1 MTTRIWNML
10 PDALHGYKQ
19 TIDKNIAEHIRFV
32 PEKERPDRPYMLS
45 SKSDFQAKLYARPT
59 LWFDFSE
66 LDDKDKVINVVRIEG
81 AILRNGDACSYGSK
95 VHRDIIKRAANDNHT
110 IGHII
115 YIDSPGGSSRSTYD
129 YEEAIGYAQSK
140 GQPVIALID
149 GMSASAGYAAASL
162 CDEIYF
168 VGAHDQVGCIGTM
181 AAFYTQKDGDVNT
194 ITQERYVELY
204 ATGSPLKNKEY
215 RDAAEGDYKELQKDL
230 DRECSR
236 FHEMVKAHRPNVTEE
251 QLKGGM
257 YNAADVIG
265 SLVDGQGNM
274 ASCIDRILELT
285 GNTNASTT
293 TSGNEGNRDND
304 DQNDTHAT
312 SGAHTEN
319 SKTNDNQNPKTMK
332 EYPKLMSALGLN
344 ALVSDKDNGL
354 YFTEAMA
361 DTAEDFATR
370 AETTESTLA
379 AKMQEIA
386 QLNAQIEQLKKDHAT
401 AIEQLKNDHTAA
413 IAGKDDAHKKEVDDL
428 KAQLNDSNKQLKDKE
443 EEIKQLSEQAADAP
457 LPKNAPKTNSTG
469 QASESFGVKAIIRD
483 GMTMEEKKEA
493 MKQREAELKRQM
505 R

>member
-1 MTTRIWNML
+1 MTTRIWDML

-19 TIDKNIAEHIRFV
+19 TIDKNIAERIRFV

-45 SKSDFQAKLYARPT
+45 SKSDFQEKLYAASIAK
-59 LWFDFSE
+59 FDFSE
-66 LDDKDKVINVVRIEG
+66 LNDEDKLINVVRIEG

-95 VHRDIIKRAANDNHT
+95 EHRDIIKRAAEDKHT

-115 YIDSPGGSSRSTYD
+115 YVDSPGGSSYAKYD
-129 YEEAIGYAQSK
+129 YEDAIGYAKSK

-149 GMSASAGYAAASL
+149 GMSASAGYGVASL

-181 AAFYTQKDGDVNT
+181 AAFYTQKDGDINT
-194 ITQERYVELY
+194 ITQERCVKLY
-204 ATGSPLKNKEY
+204 ATGSPNKNKDF
-215 RDAAEGDYKELQKDL
+215 RDAAEGNYKELQKDL
-230 DRECSR
+230 DRLCND
-236 FHEMVKAHRPNVTEE
+236 FHEMVRSHRPNVTEE
-251 QLKGGM
+251 QLKGGI

-265 SLVDGQGNM
+265 SLVDGQGSM

-293 TSGNEGNRDND
+293 TFGNERNSDND

-379 AKMQEIA
+379 AKMQEIT

-401 AIEQLKNDHTAA
+401 AIEQLKNDHAAA
-413 IAGKDDAHKKEVDDL
+413 ISGKDDAHDKELNDL
-428 KAQLNDSNKQLKDKE
+428 KAQLDSANRQLKEKE
-443 EEIKQLSEQAADAP
+443 DEIKQLSEQAADAP
-457 LPKNAPKTNSTG
+457 LPQNAPKTNSTG

>member
-1 MTTRIWNML
+1 MTTRIWDML

-19 TIDKNIAEHIRFV
+19 TIDKNIAERIRFV
-32 PEKERPDRPYMLS
+32 PEKERSDRPYMLS
-45 SKSDFQAKLYARPT
+45 SKSDFQERLYAAST
-59 LWFDFSE
+59 AKFDFSE
-66 LDDKDKVINVVRIEG
+66 LDDEDKLINVVRIEG

-95 VHRDIIKRAANDNHT
+95 EHRDIIKRAADDKHT

-115 YIDSPGGSSRSTYD
+115 YVDSPGGSSYAKYD
-129 YEEAIGYAQSK
+129 YEDAIGYAKSK

-149 GMSASAGYAAASL
+149 GMSASAGYGVASL

-181 AAFYTQKDGDVNT
+181 AAFYTQKDGDINT

-204 ATGSPLKNKEY
+204 ATGSPNKNKDF

-230 DRECSR
+230 NRLCND
-236 FHEMVKAHRPNVTEE
+236 FHEMVKKHRPNVTEE
-251 QLKGGM
+251 QLKGGI

-265 SLVDGQGNM
+265 SLVDGQGSM

-285 GNTNASTT
+285 GNTNAGTI
-293 TSGNEGNRDND
+293 TSGNGGNSD
-304 DQNDTHAT
+304 DDDRSDTQAT

-361 DTAEDFATR
+361 DTAEAFAIK
-370 AETTESTLA
+370 AETTESTLS
-379 AKMQEIA
+379 AKMQEITK
-386 QLNAQIEQLKKDHAT
+386 LNEQIEQLKKDHAT
-401 AIEQLKNDHTAA
+401 AIEKLKNDHAAA
-413 IAGKDDAHKKEVDDL
+413 ISGKDDAHDKELNDL
-428 KAQLNDSNKQLKDKE
+428 KAQLDSANRQLKEKE
-443 EEIKQLSEQAADAP
+443 DEIKQLSEQASDAP
-457 LPKNAPKTNSTG
+457 LPKDAPKTNSTG
-469 QASESFGVKAIIRD
+469 QSDESFGVKTVIRD

>member
-1 MTTRIWNML
+1 MTTRIWDML

-19 TIDKNIAEHIRFV
+19 TIDKNIAERIRFV
-32 PEKERPDRPYMLS
+32 PEKERSDRPYMLS
-45 SKSDFQAKLYARPT
+45 SKSDFQERLYAAPT
-59 LWFDFSE
+59 AKFDFSE
-66 LDDKDKVINVVRIEG
+66 LDDEDKLINVVRIEG

-95 VHRDIIKRAANDNHT
+95 EHRDIIKRAADDKHT

-115 YIDSPGGSSRSTYD
+115 YVDSPGGSSYAKYD
-129 YEEAIGYAQSK
+129 YEDAIGYAKSK

-149 GMSASAGYAAASL
+149 GLSASAGYGVASL

-204 ATGSPLKNKEY
+204 ATGSPNKNKDF
-215 RDAAEGDYKELQKDL
+215 RDAAEGNYKELQKDL
-230 DRECSR
+230 DRLCND
-236 FHEMVKAHRPNVTEE
+236 FHEMVKTHRPNVTEE
-251 QLKGGM
+251 QLKGGI
-257 YNAADVIG
+257 YNASDVIG
-265 SLVDGQGNM
+265 SLVDGQGSM
-274 ASCIDRILELT
+274 ASCIDRILKLT
-285 GNTNASTT
+285 GNTNA
-293 TSGNEGNRDND
+293 GNGGNSD
-304 DQNDTHAT
+304 DDDPNDTHAT
-312 SGAHTEN
+312 SCSHTEN
-319 SKTNDNQNPKTMK
+319 SKTNDNQNPETMK

-361 DTAEDFATR
+361 DTAEAFATK
-370 AETTESTLA
+370 AETNESTLS
-379 AKMQEIA
+379 AKMQEIT

-401 AIEQLKNDHTAA
+401 AIENLKNDHAAA
-413 IAGKDDAHKKEVDDL
+413 ISGKDDAHGKELNDL
-428 KAQLNDSNKQLKDKE
+428 KAQLDSANRQLKEKE
-443 EEIKQLSEQAADAP
+443 DEIKQLSEQAADAP
-457 LPKNAPKTNSTG
+457 LPKDTPKTNSTG
-469 QASESFGVKAIIRD
+469 QSDGAFGVKAVIRD

>member
-1 MTTRIWNML
+1 MTTRVWDML

-19 TIDKNIAEHIRFV
+19 TLDKNITERIRFV
-32 PEKERPDRPYMLS
+32 PEKKRSDRPYMLS
-45 SKSDFQAKLYARPT
+45 AKSDFQERLYAKST
-59 LWFDFSE
+59 TWLDFDE
-66 LDDKDKVINVVRIEG
+66 LDDEDKLINVVRIEG
-81 AILRNGDACSYGSK
+81 PILRNGDACSYGSK
-95 VHRDIIKRAANDNHT
+95 KHRDIIKRAANDKHT

-115 YIDSPGGSSRSTYD
+115 YVDSPGGSSYAKYD
-129 YEEAIGYAQSK
+129 YEEAIGYAKSK

-149 GMSASAGYAAASL
+149 GTSASAGYGVASL

-204 ATGSPLKNKEY
+204 ATGSPLKNKDF

-230 DRECSR
+230 NRLCND

-251 QLKGGM
+251 QLKGGI

-265 SLVDGQGNM
+265 SLVDGQGDM

-285 GNTNASTT
+285 GNTNASIT
-293 TSGNEGNRDND
+293 TSGNEGNSDND

-386 QLNAQIEQLKKDHAT
+386 QLNAQ
-401 AIEQLKNDHTAA
+401 IEQLKNDHTAA